1 VSGEAHPGDAAM
13 ARTGAGDAPAAGAP
27 PAIDRSVPA
36 DGFRRF
42 LVLWASQSVSVIGTA
57 LTFFAVN
64 IWLTQT
70 RFPLPTQKPA
80 LAAALSATTIA
91 FMLPTILW
99 APIAGAW
106 ADRHDRRRTM
116 MITDFVSGALS
127 AVMVVL
133 LVSGRLEVP
142 MLLAFLLIYGTC
154 GAFHAA
160 SFETSYAM
168 LVPSAQLARAT
179 GMMQATMALSG
190 VLSPSI
196 AALLIGVPALLRSSG
211 SPIVAPLRVLTDGTS
226 LAVAADSIT
235 FLLAAATLLW
245 LHIPSPVRHDLE
257 AAGGARKSL
266 RHDIREGA
274 LFVWHRRPML
284 WLSGTFAMVNFIL
297 GPVTVLQ
304 PLIVKFNLARDWQA
318 RGFTFASALALLAT
332 VHGVGGLVGAVAVS
346 AWGGLKRRRVIG
358 VLAPM
363 AIAGTLIAIYGLS
376 DNLLRSAA
384 MLFLMGTMWPMTNA
398 HSQAIWLE
406 ITPRE
411 FQGRV
416 LSVRRLVGQI
426 TFPLGTALAGWLGGR
441 LDPGMATA
449 ILGGAMA
456 VFALAQL
463 ANPMLTRIEDRAWL
477 ESFAAKSSEARG
489 G

>member
-1 VSGEAHPGDAAM
+1 MSDDLRVPEPPP
-13 ARTGAGDAPAAGAP
+13 APSAP
-27 PAIDRSVPA
+27 PSLDRSVPA

-70 RFPLPTQKPA
+70 RFPLASQKPA
-80 LAAALSATTIA
+80 LAIALSATTIA

-116 MITDFVSGALS
+116 MITDFISGALS
-127 AVMVVL
+127 AVLVAL

-142 MLLAFLLIYGTC
+142 MLLAFLLVYGTC

-168 LVPSAQLARAT
+168 LVPTTQLARAT

-190 VLSPSI
+190 VISPSI
-196 AALLIGVPALLRSSG
+196 AALLIGVPALLRTSSAAFL
-211 SPIVAPLRVLTDGTS
+211 APLRVLSEGTS
-226 LAVAADSIT
+226 LAVAADSVT
-235 FLLAAATLLW
+235 FLFAAATLIGLQ
-245 LHIPSPVRHDLE
+245 IPSPQRRDL
-257 AAGGARKSL
+257 AAADAARRTL

-304 PLIVKFNLARDWQA
+304 PLIVKFNLARDWHA
-318 RGFTFASALALLAT
+318 RGFTFASAFALLAT
-332 VHGVGGLVGAVAVS
+332 VHGIGALVGAIAIS

-376 DNLLRSAA
+376 DDLVRSAA

-411 FQGRV
+411 IQGRV

-426 TFPLGTALAGWLGGR
+426 TFPLGTALAGWLGGH
-441 LDPGMATA
+441 LDPGIATA
-449 ILGGAMA
+449 ILGGVMA
-456 VFALAQL
+456 LFALLQL

-477 ESFAAKSSEARG
+477 ESFAARSSGSG
-489 G
+489 GS